1 MHVHLDTIGG
11 VAGDMFVA
19 ACLDAW
25 PELAAGAEEAMR
37 AAGLPPTWR
46 VELSPAHS
54 HALAGTRLTIK
65 CPADPGDHPSGAHS
79 EIQRRLHAS
88 SLEHGVRARAL
99 DIFQRLADA
108 EAQAHGV
115 APDAVHFHEIADW
128 DSVAD
133 IAGAAYLIDACGAT
147 SWSVSPLPIGGGSVS
162 TAHGRLPVPT
172 PAVVRLLEGYPMV
185 DDGVG
190 GERVTPTGAAI
201 IAHLEP
207 RIGSA
212 GDGIIGRTGHGL
224 GTRDLPDRPNL
235 LRLLALFPTDNP
247 VAADIPWDTAQVSVI
262 SFDVDDQTAEDL
274 AVGLDAVRSID
285 GVLDIVQSP
294 VMAKKGRMAT
304 HVRVLCRSDVRR
316 DTIHACFDQTTTIGL
331 RWRDETRAELDRSDV
346 MRNGIGGKATRRP
359 GGVVTS
365 KPDSDAIA
373 EAGATS
379 AERAEARRRFA
390 AVDDHDRGADA

>member
-11 VAGDMFVA
+11 IAGDMFVA

-25 PELAAGAEEAMR
+25 PELAAGTEDAMR

-46 VELSPAHS
+46 VEVAPAHS
-54 HALAGTRLTIK
+54 HAIAGTRVAIRR
-65 CPADPGDHPSGAHS
+65 PADPSDQPSGAHS
-79 EIQRRLHAS
+79 EIRRRLHAS
-88 SLEHGVRARAL
+88 SLEHAVRDRAL

-108 EAQAHGV
+108 EARAHGV
-115 APDAVHFHEIADW
+115 TPDEVHFHEIADW

-133 IAGAAYLIDACGAT
+133 IAGAAYLIDASGVT
-147 SWSVSPLPIGGGSVS
+147 SWSVSPLPMGGGSVS
-162 TAHGRLPVPT
+162 TAHGRLPVPA
-172 PAVVRLLEGYPMV
+172 PAVVRLLDGYPMV

-201 IAHLEP
+201 VAHLEP
-207 RIGSA
+207 RVGGA
-212 GDGIIGRTGHGL
+212 GAGIIGRTGHGL

-235 LRLLALFPTDNP
+235 LRLLELLPTEHP
-247 VAADIPWDTAQVSVI
+247 VAADKPWDTARVSVI

-274 AVGLDAVRSID
+274 AVGLEAIRLME

-304 HVRVLCRSDVRR
+304 QVRVLCRPEVRQQ
-316 DTIHACFDQTTTIGL
+316 TIRACFDQTTTIGL
-331 RWRDETRAELDRSDV
+331 RWHDETRAELDRADV
-346 MRNGIGGKATRRP
+346 MHDGIRGKAARRP
-359 GGVVTS
+359 GGVVTT

-373 EAGATS
+373 EAATTS
-379 AERAEARRRFA
+379 SERAQARRRFA
-390 AVDDHDRGADA
+390 AAEPDRGTDA